1 MIHSPRQIPTNVN
14 NALSNPR
21 RKTWKASQALA
32 ALTSVLAL
40 LQNAALAC
48 TGVDM
53 VAADKSVIAGRT
65 MEWALE
71 MEWKI
76 VIIPKGTPL
85 TLDAPPSAGLPAM
98 TVATKYA
105 VAGIGPGVLPVTSL
119 LEGQNSEGLGMSG
132 NFLPGFTQYQTVT
145 PQDKSYVSILN
156 FGTWA
161 LGNHATVAELRV
173 ALSKIKVWSDPSL
186 PTGPTP
192 PTLHW
197 VFVDRSGA
205 GIIVEYVNGEL
216 RIYDNLAHVLTNA
229 PTYDWHLNNLRNYLN
244 LSTVGV
250 TGIQVGTANV
260 TAIGQGGGMF
270 GTPGDYTPPS
280 RFVRAAFLR
289 HHVTPPANAE
299 QAIQAV
305 GHILNTVDIPIGI
318 AQSRDG
324 DHLVSDYTQWVA
336 IKDLTNNR
344 MLVADYNHRLT
355 FVTLDLN
362 SLFAQTQPA
371 SIPVADLP
379 YPKAIDATASLAK

>member
-1 MIHSPRQIPTNVN
+1 
-14 NALSNPR
+14 LSQFA
-21 RKTWKASQALA
+21 RKTRLASRTLA
-32 ALTSVLAL
+32 ALASGLAL
-40 LQNAALAC
+40 LPNGALAC

-65 MEWALE
+65 MEWAFE
-71 MEWKI
+71 MQWKI
-76 VIIPKGTPL
+76 VVIPKGTPL
-85 TLDAPPSAGLPAM
+85 SLEAPPSAGLPAA

-105 VAGIGPGVLPVTSL
+105 VVGVSPGVLPVVAL
-119 LEGQNSEGLGMSG
+119 LEGQNSAGLGMSA
-132 NFLPGFTQYQTVT
+132 NFLPGFTQYQKVT
-145 PQDKSYVSILN
+145 PADTNCVSILT

-161 LGNHATVAELRV
+161 LGNHATVAELRA
-173 ALSKIKVWSDPSL
+173 ALPKIKVWTDPSL

-205 GIIVEYVNGEL
+205 GIVVEYVNGEL

-229 PTYDWHLNNLRNYLN
+229 PTYDWHLDNLRNYFS
-244 LSTVGV
+244 LSTLG
-250 TGIQVGTANV
+250 TPSIQVGLANV

-289 HHVTPPANAE
+289 RHITPPANAE

-305 GHILNTVDIPIGI
+305 GHILNTVDIPLGV

-324 DHLVSDYTQWVA
+324 DRVISDYTQWVA

-344 MLVADYNHRLT
+344 MLVTDYNHRLT

-362 SLFAQTQPA
+362 PLFAQVQPA
-371 SIPVADLP
+371 AIAVADLP
-379 YPKAIDATASLAK
+379 YPKAIDATKSLVK